1 MAKTATT
8 SKDLRK
14 GDKVVATTDL
24 RGVPEGTS
32 GKVII
37 VDGLTW
43 IRYWVRFD
51 NGTSIGSVPR
61 AKLATPDQWRRRHDV
76 VEDTNGPGDAAAAD
90 DGGGAA
96 DDDGA
101 GGGGKAT
108 PSGTMVPQKLIDRS
122 AAARTR
128 LAA

>member
-8 SKDLRK
+8 FKVLRK

-24 RGVPEGTS
+24 RGVPEGTT

-37 VDGLTW
+37 VDGLSW

-61 AKLATPDQWRRRHDV
+61 AKLATPDQWKRRHDV
-76 VEDTNGPGDAAAAD
+76 VEDTADPDDAAAAD
-90 DGGGAA
+90 DDRGAA
-96 DDDGA
+96 DDG

-108 PSGTMVPQKLIDRS
+108 PNGTIVPQKLIDRS
-122 AAARTR
+122 AAARAR